1 MTGGGSG
8 GGGARDK
15 IPPAIPGAAPFAPR
29 RSPRGTTHPQPPN
42 PQCSTPVQPA
52 PRTPRATTTFN
63 PFRHPGERR
72 DPWLRRTRRSR
83 AAIPRSATMGPG
95 VRRDDGGWGGSA
107 IKSHPQSRSR
117 GVRPAAAR
125 IRSPRTR
132 SDPVRSSPP
141 PQPSGPATTR
151 TPSVIPASAGMTGR
165 GGATKS
171 LPPPQHP
178 APSRHPGESR
188 DPEPQAHPPAALSP
202 GSGRNDDRQ
211 GVASH
216 PANLHQPLIRA
227 SPHPSLTSG
236 RN

>member
-171 LPPPQHP
+171 LPHPQHP
-178 APSRHPGESR
+178 APPPSSRRKPGPRAPGAPARGPESR
-188 DPEPQAHPPAALSP
+188 FGPK
-202 GSGRNDDRQ
+202 
-211 GVASH
+211 
-216 PANLHQPLIRA
+216 
-227 SPHPSLTSG
+227 
-236 RN
+236 